1 MHSVLITNREG
12 KILLSRYFDTRQGS
26 LPPLVA
32 GVSENA
38 AEFESGSDSGAAS
51 MIRDRAMAMRSSE
64 SEVLGQT
71 RHLWTKGTAEYP
83 QVARVKGGLIIV
95 FGAVGDLLVFLCGCR
110 EYDELILADIL
121 AALAK
126 IITTL
131 CKQGNKGQTATE
143 AALMSNSGTGST
155 YSKACLAID
164 EMLPGGILETL
175 DVDTVLG
182 AIKLQNPSTR

>member
-83 QVARVKGGLIIV
+83 QVARVKVRMLLWQSAITKNILYNVVLLKSIWNFPGIFQYCSSKVFSPPVCVCVLSSHLFWTSGLWTYHGTSRGHTGRKV
-95 FGAVGDLLVFLCGCR
+95 TPDFSTFLLR
-110 EYDELILADIL
+110 
-121 AALAK
+121 
-126 IITTL
+126 
-131 CKQGNKGQTATE
+131 
-143 AALMSNSGTGST
+143 
-155 YSKACLAID
+155 CL
-164 EMLPGGILETL
+164 P
-175 DVDTVLG
+175 
-182 AIKLQNPSTR
+182 